1 MLRFPRRTQV
11 LLVCWAAGM
20 GCVGCAPPESKREP
34 AAAAEPAT
42 TDAPVE
48 DRKLLTG
55 TRLYPS
61 PEAPPID
68 FAWVYVEGGTI
79 KAVGAKSSPPPADA
93 TPMAACSG
101 GVITAGFQNSHVHFT
116 HDSFAD
122 AATRPAEALSVAF
135 ERMLTGFGYT
145 TVVDTGSN
153 PANTFPLRERIERG
167 EIRGPRILTVGTPLY
182 PKDGIPFYLRD
193 LPPELLSKLP
203 QPGEAAQATQL
214 VRANLESGADGT
226 KLFIA
231 TPQADGSIKY
241 MAPEIA
247 RAAAEESH
255 ARGKLVMAHPTDTAG
270 MNAILDS
277 KVDIAVHT
285 TIGRNSAWSPEL
297 IRKLVAAR
305 VSVIPTLKL
314 WGYELEKGKV
324 PAEVQPR
331 IVGGALQEVKAFSE
345 AGGQILFGT
354 DVGYMSEID
363 PTEEYELM
371 SQAGLTPMQIL
382 ASLTTAPAA
391 RWNESEKRGAV
402 RAGMSADLVVLNGD
416 PATDAK
422 QFANVKCT
430 IRGGRELF
438 VRKP

>member
-1 MLRFPRRTQV
+1 MLPFPRRMQV
-11 LLVCWAAGM
+11 LLVCWAAAVGS
-20 GCVGCAPPESKREP
+20 VGCAPPESKREP
-34 AAAAEPAT
+34 AAAAEPGTAA
-42 TDAPVE
+42 APGG

-61 PEAPPID
+61 PDEPPIEH
-68 FAWVYVEGGTI
+68 AWVYVEGGTI
-79 KAVGAKSSPPPADA
+79 KAVGPKSSPPPADV
-93 TPMAACSG
+93 TPMEACSG

-116 HDSFAD
+116 HESFAE
-122 AATRPAEALSVAF
+122 AATRPAEDVSGAF
-135 ERMLTGFGYT
+135 ERMLTGFGCT

-153 PANTFPLRERIERG
+153 PANTFPMRDRIERG
-167 EIRGPRILTVGTPLY
+167 EIRGPRILSVGAPLY
-182 PKDGIPFYLRD
+182 PKDGIPFYLSD
-193 LPPELLSKLP
+193 LPPEFLSKLS
-203 QPGEAAQATQL
+203 QPGEAAEATQL
-214 VRANLESGADGT
+214 VRANLESGADAT

-231 TPQADGSIKY
+231 TPQADDSVKY
-241 MAPEIA
+241 MAREVA

-270 MNAILDS
+270 MNAILDA

-285 TIGRNSAWSPEL
+285 TIGRSSAWSPEL

-305 VSVIPTLKL
+305 VSVVPTLKL
-314 WGYELEKGKV
+314 WGYELDKNKV
-324 PAEVQPR
+324 PAEVQTR
-331 IVGGALQEVKAFSE
+331 LVDGALKEVKAFSD

-354 DVGYMSEID
+354 DVGYMFELD

-371 SQAGLTPMQIL
+371 GQAGLTPMQIL

-391 RWNESEKRGAV
+391 RWSESGKRGTV
-402 RAGMSADLVVLNGD
+402 RAGMAADLVVLNGD
-416 PATDAK
+416 PVTDVK

-430 IRGGRELF
+430 IRGGREIF

>member
-1 MLRFPRRTQV
+1 MLRFPRRMQ
-11 LLVCWAAGM
+11 LLVVFSAAALGS
-20 GCVGCAPPESKREP
+20 VGCAPPESKREST
-34 AAAAEPAT
+34 AAAESGTGAAST
-42 TDAPVE
+42 A

-55 TRLYPS
+55 MRLYPS
-61 PEAPPID
+61 PDDAPID
-68 FAWVYVEGGTI
+68 DAWVYVEGGKI
-79 KAVGAKSSPPPADA
+79 KAVGPMSSPPPADA
-93 TPMAACSG
+93 TPMEACSG

-122 AATRPAEALSVAF
+122 AATRPAEDVSAAF
-135 ERMLTGFGYT
+135 ERMLTGFGFT

-153 PANTFPLRERIERG
+153 PANTLPMRDRIERG
-167 EIRGPRILTVGTPLY
+167 EIRGPRILTVGAPLY

-193 LPPELLSKLP
+193 LPPEYLSKLP
-203 QPGEAAQATQL
+203 QPREAGEATAL
-214 VRANLESGADGT
+214 VRGNLEGGADAT

-231 TPQADGSIKY
+231 TPQEDGSVRY

-255 ARGKLVMAHPTDTAG
+255 ARGKLVMAHPTDTRG
-270 MNAILDS
+270 MNAILDA

-285 TIGRNSAWSPEL
+285 TIGRDSAWSPEM
-297 IRKLVAAR
+297 IAKLVAAR

-314 WGYELEKGKV
+314 WGYELDKNKV
-324 PAEVQPR
+324 PAEVQTR
-331 IVGGALQEVKAFSE
+331 LVDGALKEVKAFSD

-354 DVGYMSEID
+354 DVGYMFELD

-371 SQAGLTPMQIL
+371 AQAGLTAMQIL

-391 RWNESEKRGAV
+391 RWNESDKRGTV
-402 RAGMSADLVVLNGD
+402 RPGMDGDLTVLNGD
-416 PATDAK
+416 PATDVK
-422 QFANVKCT
+422 NFANVKCT
-430 IRGGRELF
+430 IRGGREIF